1 MKKLLSC
8 LFAALFVLSSCNK
21 DDVIE
26 VDSQTAPR
34 ITLDSENAVYTIKSG
49 RELTISPTYENADK
63 ALYVWK
69 IDGKVVGTQPALTV
83 CEQTV
88 GELFVLLQ
96 VSNRYGTA
104 SEELRVDVVELEIPT
119 ISLPVPE
126 KGYTILV
133 GSPLTLKPSVI
144 DTSIPTTCTWSV
156 NGKEVSSEKEFTFDT
171 SEAGDYT
178 LEFATRNEDGED
190 SKEFGVKVCTI
201 DEMPF
206 GWTFDQTVFNLSAG
220 RRIRLMPFDITNAF
234 DASYTW
240 SVNGKQVQ
248 QSSDPVYIF
257 SESAEGTYTVKVEMK
272 NSYLTVPQEL
282 TVNVCPAEGRYYRAG
297 SPASSK
303 DWNKVYEFLA
313 APGQFVNERYDVT
326 TMDAAC
332 AYAESQMKLNT
343 YVFKVEMK
351 NSYLTVPQELTVNVC
366 PAEGRYYRAGSP
378 ASSKDWNKVY
388 EFLAAPG
395 QFVNERYDVTTMD
408 AACAYAESQ
417 MKLNT
422 YVSLGAFGG
431 YLVVG
436 FDHSIENDGGY
447 NIGVSGNSF
456 DGSSEPGIVWVMQ
469 DENGD
474 GLPNDTWYELKGSE
488 YGKPETTQD
497 YAVTYYRP
505 RAAGMEVQWT
515 DNKGASG
522 SVDYLS
528 QFHTQ
533 DYYYPAWVEAD
544 SYTLRGTCLKAN
556 NYDQSGNG
564 SYWVNPAYDWG
575 YADNF
580 SPIDRLTDDPNSG
593 AGVNANHFRISD
605 AVTFDGKP
613 AGLKYID
620 FVKVQTGIQAKSG
633 WLGEISTEV
642 FGVFDYN
649 MTKKK

>member
-1 MKKLLSC
+1 M
-8 LFAALFVLSSCNK
+8 
-21 DDVIE
+21 
-26 VDSQTAPR
+26 
-34 ITLDSENAVYTIKSG
+34 
-49 RELTISPTYENADK
+49 
-63 ALYVWK
+63 
-69 IDGKVVGTQPALTV
+69 
-83 CEQTV
+83 
-88 GELFVLLQ
+88 
-96 VSNRYGTA
+96 
-104 SEELRVDVVELEIPT
+104 
-119 ISLPVPE
+119 
-126 KGYTILV
+126 
-133 GSPLTLKPSVI
+133 
-144 DTSIPTTCTWSV
+144 

-257 SESAEGTYTVKVEMK
+257 SESAEGTYTV
-272 NSYLTVPQEL
+272 
-282 TVNVCPAEGRYYRAG
+282 
-297 SPASSK
+297 
-303 DWNKVYEFLA
+303 
-313 APGQFVNERYDVT
+313 
-326 TMDAAC
+326 
-332 AYAESQMKLNT
+332 
-343 YVFKVEMK
+343 KVEMK

-593 AGVNANHFRISD
+593 AGVNANHFRIPTPSLST
-605 AVTFDGKP
+605 ASPPASNTSTLSRYRPAFRQKRLAGRNFDRSVRRIRLQHDQK
-613 AGLKYID
+613 
-620 FVKVQTGIQAKSG
+620 
-633 WLGEISTEV
+633 EIIR
-642 FGVFDYN
+642 
-649 MTKKK
+649 

>member
-1 MKKLLSC
+1 M
-8 LFAALFVLSSCNK
+8 
-21 DDVIE
+21 
-26 VDSQTAPR
+26 
-34 ITLDSENAVYTIKSG
+34 
-49 RELTISPTYENADK
+49 
-63 ALYVWK
+63 
-69 IDGKVVGTQPALTV
+69 
-83 CEQTV
+83 
-88 GELFVLLQ
+88 
-96 VSNRYGTA
+96 
-104 SEELRVDVVELEIPT
+104 
-119 ISLPVPE
+119 
-126 KGYTILV
+126 
-133 GSPLTLKPSVI
+133 
-144 DTSIPTTCTWSV
+144 

-343 YVFKVEMK
+343 YV
-351 NSYLTVPQELTVNVC
+351 
-366 PAEGRYYRAGSP
+366 
-378 ASSKDWNKVY
+378 
-388 EFLAAPG
+388 
-395 QFVNERYDVTTMD
+395 
-408 AACAYAESQ
+408 
-417 MKLNT
+417 
-422 YVSLGAFGG
+422 SLGAFGG

-505 RAAGMEVQWT
+505 RAAGTEVQWT

>member
-343 YVFKVEMK
+343 YV
-351 NSYLTVPQELTVNVC
+351 
-366 PAEGRYYRAGSP
+366 
-378 ASSKDWNKVY
+378 
-388 EFLAAPG
+388 
-395 QFVNERYDVTTMD
+395 
-408 AACAYAESQ
+408 
-417 MKLNT
+417 
-422 YVSLGAFGG
+422 SLGAFGG

-456 DGSSEPGIVWVMQ
+456 DGSSEPGIVWVSE
-469 DENGD
+469 DANGNGKAD
-474 GLPNDTWYELKGSE
+474 DVWYELKGSDE
-488 YGKPETTQD
+488 PERD
-497 YAVTYYRP
+497 YSVTYHRP
-505 RAAGMEVQWT
+505 DAAGDIPWE
-515 DNKGASG
+515 DSKGESG
-522 SVDYLS
+522 VIKYLP
-528 QFHTQ
+528 QYHDQ
-533 DYYYPAWVEAD
+533 MYYPNWIKED
-544 SYTLRGTCLKAN
+544 SYTLK
-556 NYDQSGNG
+556 G
-564 SYWVNPAYDWG
+564 SMLEARTEQEGGIWKNKDFGKG
-575 YADNF
+575 YADNWG
-580 SPIDRLTDDPNSG
+580 SDMAKDDNG
-593 AGVNANHFRISD
+593 NYRYNQFDLDD
-605 AVTFDGKP
+605 AVDQNGNPVT
-613 AGLKYID
+613 LERIH
-620 FVKVQTGIQAKSG
+620 FVKVQSAILKNVESI
-633 WLGEISTEV
+633 GEVSTEV
-642 FGVFDYN
+642 VGFKAF
-649 MTKKK
+649 

>member
-1 MKKLLSC
+1 MKKIIFSMLAMTL
-8 LFAALFVLSSCNK
+8 ALMSCNK
-21 DDVIE
+21 DEEIE

-34 ITLDSENAVYTIKSG
+34 ITLDSESAVYTVKSG

-69 IDGKVVGTQPALTV
+69 IDGKVVGSEPAFTF
-83 CEQTV
+83 CEQSS
-88 GELFVLLQ
+88 GEVFVTLE

-104 SEELRVDVVELEIPT
+104 TEELRVDVVDLEIPT
-119 ISLPVPE
+119 ISLPIPD
-126 KGYTILV
+126 KGYTILAD
-133 GSPLTLKPSVI
+133 SPLALKPSVI
-144 DTSIPTTCTWSV
+144 ETSIATTCTWSV
-156 NGKEVSSEKEFTFDT
+156 DGKEVSMEKEYIFKE
-171 SEAGDYT
+171 SEAGEYT
-178 LEFATRNEDGED
+178 LKFATHNEDGED
-190 SKEFGVKVCTI
+190 SKEFKVRVCTI

-206 GWTFDQTVFNLSAG
+206 GWTFDQQVFNMSSG

-234 DASYTW
+234 DATYTW

-257 SESAEGTYTVKVEMK
+257 TESAEGSYQVKVEMK
-272 NSYLTVPQEL
+272 NSYLTVSQEL
-282 TVNVCPAEGRYYRAG
+282 TVNVCPPAGRYYRAG
-297 SPASSK
+297 SPGSSSK
-303 DWNKVYEFLA
+303 DWTKVYEFLA
-313 APGQFVNERYDVT
+313 APGQFVNERYD
-326 TMDAAC
+326 A
-332 AYAESQMKLNT
+332 
-343 YVFKVEMK
+343 
-351 NSYLTVPQELTVNVC
+351 
-366 PAEGRYYRAGSP
+366 
-378 ASSKDWNKVY
+378 
-388 EFLAAPG
+388 
-395 QFVNERYDVTTMD
+395 TTMD

-436 FDHSIENDGGY
+436 FDHSIDNDGGY
-447 NIGVSGNSF
+447 NIGISGNSF

-528 QFHTQ
+528 QYHTQ
-533 DYYYPAWVEAD
+533 DSYYPAWVGAD

-564 SYWVNPAYDWG
+564 TYWVNAAYDWG
-575 YADNF
+575 YVDNF

-593 AGVNANHFRISD
+593 AGVNANHFRISA

-613 AGLKYID
+613 ADLKYID
-620 FVKVQTGIQAKSG
+620 FVKVQTGVQAKSG
-633 WLGEISTEV
+633 WLGEVSTEV

-649 MTKKK
+649 MIKQK

>member
-220 RRIRLMPFDITNAF
+220 RRMRSMPVI
-234 DASYTW
+234 
-240 SVNGKQVQ
+240 
-248 QSSDPVYIF
+248 P
-257 SESAEGTYTVKVEMK
+257 
-272 NSYLTVPQEL
+272 
-282 TVNVCPAEGRYYRAG
+282 GR
-297 SPASSK
+297 
-303 DWNKVYEFLA
+303 
-313 APGQFVNERYDVT
+313 
-326 TMDAAC
+326 
-332 AYAESQMKLNT
+332 
-343 YVFKVEMK
+343 
-351 NSYLTVPQELTVNVC
+351 
-366 PAEGRYYRAGSP
+366 
-378 ASSKDWNKVY
+378 
-388 EFLAAPG
+388 
-395 QFVNERYDVTTMD
+395 
-408 AACAYAESQ
+408 
-417 MKLNT
+417 
-422 YVSLGAFGG
+422 
-431 YLVVG
+431 
-436 FDHSIENDGGY
+436 
-447 NIGVSGNSF
+447 
-456 DGSSEPGIVWVMQ
+456 
-469 DENGD
+469 
-474 GLPNDTWYELKGSE
+474 
-488 YGKPETTQD
+488 
-497 YAVTYYRP
+497 
-505 RAAGMEVQWT
+505 
-515 DNKGASG
+515 
-522 SVDYLS
+522 
-528 QFHTQ
+528 
-533 DYYYPAWVEAD
+533 
-544 SYTLRGTCLKAN
+544 
-556 NYDQSGNG
+556 
-564 SYWVNPAYDWG
+564 
-575 YADNF
+575 
-580 SPIDRLTDDPNSG
+580 
-593 AGVNANHFRISD
+593 
-605 AVTFDGKP
+605 
-613 AGLKYID
+613 
-620 FVKVQTGIQAKSG
+620 
-633 WLGEISTEV
+633 
-642 FGVFDYN
+642 
-649 MTKKK
+649 

>member
-343 YVFKVEMK
+343 YV
-351 NSYLTVPQELTVNVC
+351 
-366 PAEGRYYRAGSP
+366 
-378 ASSKDWNKVY
+378 
-388 EFLAAPG
+388 
-395 QFVNERYDVTTMD
+395 
-408 AACAYAESQ
+408 
-417 MKLNT
+417 
-422 YVSLGAFGG
+422 SLGAFGG

-564 SYWVNPAYDWG
+564 SY
-575 YADNF
+575 
-580 SPIDRLTDDPNSG
+580 
-593 AGVNANHFRISD
+593 
-605 AVTFDGKP
+605 
-613 AGLKYID
+613 
-620 FVKVQTGIQAKSG
+620 
-633 WLGEISTEV
+633 
-642 FGVFDYN
+642 
-649 MTKKK
+649 